1 MSATPSLLDVKD
13 LNVSFETRDGTVQAV
28 QNLSFHLAP
37 GEVLGIVGESGS
49 GKTQAAMALM
59 GLLADNGR
67 AAGSAC
73 FEGRELIGAAPKYL
87 EAIRGCRLAM
97 VFQDPMTSLNPY
109 LTIGDQMALV
119 LRRHRKLTG
128 TAARAECVRLLEAV
142 HITDPDSRLCMYP
155 HELSGG
161 MRQRVMIATA
171 LLCQPALLIAD
182 EPTTALDVTVQA
194 QILALMSELRVSFGT
209 AILLI
214 THDLGVAAGTCDR
227 LLVMKDG
234 ECQEQGPVDQCF
246 HNPKTAY
253 ARELLAAVPR
263 LDAEPVRERPMTGD
277 PVITVADLAVYY
289 PVAPPTLFGKTRIL
303 RALDGVSLEVRPG
316 ETLGVVGES
325 GSGKSTLAR
334 AVLRLVRPTGGT
346 VCLLGRHIA
355 RRPEVEVRDSRRDM
369 QLVFQDPL
377 AALDPRMTVGEII
390 AEPLRV
396 FESSLGDA
404 ETNAR
409 VGEAMEQ
416 VGLEPAWRNR
426 YPHQFSGGQCQRV
439 GIARALILKPKLLVC
454 DEAVSALDVT
464 VQAQI
469 VSLLLELQGRLKLA
483 LIFISHD
490 LAVVRR
496 LSHRVLVMYL
506 GKVMEL
512 ADAEQLYRAPQHPY
526 TRALMAAVPIPD
538 PRLEKTR
545 AKVLATG
552 EVPSPLAPPGGCA
565 FRTRCAFAIDKCAAE
580 EPALVEAGTS
590 RVACWR
596 VGEV

>member
-1 MSATPSLLDVKD
+1 VSADPAPALLEVSGLDVT
-13 LNVSFETRDGTVQAV
+13 FATRDGPVRAV
-28 QNLSFHLAP
+28 KNLSFRVAP

-49 GKTQAAMALM
+49 GKTQAAMAIL

-67 AAGSAC
+67 VTGSIG
-73 FEGRELIGAAPKYL
+73 FEGRELTGLPEAELQRVRGAR
-87 EAIRGCRLAM
+87 IAM

-109 LTIGDQMALV
+109 LTIGQQMALV
-119 LRRHRKLTG
+119 LRQHRGLRG
-128 TAARAECVRLLEAV
+128 AAARAESLRLLTAV
-142 HITDPDSRLCMYP
+142 HITDPASRLDMYP

-194 QILALMSELRVSFGT
+194 QILALMAELRATFGT

-234 ECQEQGPVDQCF
+234 ECLEQGPVEACF
-246 HNPKTAY
+246 RRPQTAY
-253 ARELLAAVPR
+253 TRQLLAAVPR
-263 LDAEPVRERPMTGD
+263 LDAEAGPPPPAGGEPAL
-277 PVITVADLAVYY
+277 TVADLTVQY
-289 PVAPPTLFGKTRIL
+289 PVASLGLFARPRIL
-303 RALDGVSLEVRPG
+303 RALDGVSLTLRPG

-334 AVLRLVRPTGGT
+334 AVLRLVKPTGGT
-346 VCLLGRHIA
+346 VCLLGRELA
-355 RRPEVEVRDSRRDM
+355 TTTEDQVRPSRRDM

-377 AALDPRMTVGEII
+377 AALDPRMTVGTII
-390 AEPLRV
+390 AEPLNA
-396 FESSLGDA
+396 FEPGLDA
-404 ETNAR
+404 ATVTAR
-409 VGEAMEQ
+409 VSEAMQQ
-416 VGLEPAWRNR
+416 VGLDPEWRNR

-439 GIARALILKPKLLVC
+439 GIARALILRPKLLVC

-469 VSLLLELQGRLKLA
+469 VALLLEIQARLQLA
-483 LIFISHD
+483 MIFISHD

-512 ADAEQLYRAPQHPY
+512 ADAATLYRDPKHPY

-538 PRLEKTR
+538 PQLERERVKAR
-545 AKVLATG
+545 VEG
-552 EVPSPLAPPGGCA
+552 EVPSPLAEIRGCVFRSRCPVAEARCGEEAPGLL
-565 FRTRCAFAIDKCAAE
+565 TRDN
-580 EPALVEAGTS
+580 S

-596 VGEV
+596 A

>member
-1 MSATPSLLDVKD
+1 MNTSLLEVND
-13 LNVSFETRDGTVQAV
+13 LNVSFATRDGPVHAV
-28 QNLSFHLAP
+28 KGLSFAIGP

-49 GKTQAAMALM
+49 GKTQAAMALL
-59 GLLADNGR
+59 GLLADNGS
-67 AAGSAC
+67 ASGSIR
-73 FEGRELIGAAPKYL
+73 FEGAELVGLPDAAMS
-87 EAIRGCRLAM
+87 AIRGSRIAM

-109 LTIGDQMALV
+109 LTVGAQMGLV
-119 LRRHRKLTG
+119 LKRHRGLG
-128 TAARAECVRLLEAV
+128 GSAARAECLQLLTAV
-142 HITDPDSRLCMYP
+142 HITDPESRLDMYP

-171 LLCQPALLIAD
+171 LLCRPALLIAD

-194 QILALMSELRVSFGT
+194 QILALMAELRVTFGT

-227 LLVMKDG
+227 LLVMKNG
-234 ECQEQGPVDQCF
+234 ECQEQGPIDDCF

-263 LDAEPVRERPMTGD
+263 LDAEPVRTRPAD
-277 PVITVADLAVYY
+277 AEPVVQITDLRMYY
-289 PVAPPTLFGKTRIL
+289 PVAQPGLFTPPKLL
-303 RALDGVSLEVRPG
+303 RALDGVSLELRPG

-334 AVLRLVRPTGGT
+334 AVLRLVKPTGGR
-346 VCLLGRHIA
+346 VCLLGRELA
-355 RRPEVEVRDSRRDM
+355 SLPENEVRPSRRDM

-377 AALDPRMTVGEII
+377 AALDPRMTIGQII
-390 AEPLRV
+390 AEPLEA
-396 FESSLGDA
+396 FEPSLSA
-404 ETNAR
+404 SVLTAR
-409 VGEAMEQ
+409 VNEALVQ
-416 VGLEPAWRNR
+416 VGLEPDWRNR

-464 VQAQI
+464 IQAQI
-469 VSLLLELQGRLKLA
+469 VALLVELQQRLGLA
-483 LIFISHD
+483 MIFISHD

-506 GKVMEL
+506 GKVMEM
-512 ADAEQLYRAPQHPY
+512 ADAEEQYRAPKHPY

-538 PRLEKTR
+538 PRLEKAR
-545 AKVLATG
+545 VKVMATG
-552 EVPSPLAPPGGCA
+552 EVPSPLANIQGCV
-565 FRTRCAFAIDKCAAE
+565 FRSRCGVAVERCRRE
-580 EPALVEAGTS
+580 EPPLVEFGTS
-590 RVACWR
+590 KVACWR